1 MVKAKHAGSFFI
13 LLAVLLWSFSGLI
26 IKTVEADAIW
36 ITLIRSLAGGVFL
49 SPFVILGR
57 VRPTK
62 TLLLAGIIM
71 AVFLLSITI
80 TTQLSSAAMAISMQY
95 TAPMYVIGYS
105 FFQNRRIDGKK
116 LIVMLLIFIGI
127 LFNIVDG
134 VQNAD
139 PVVMWTGILIGL
151 SFVLY
156 SLCLQRIQGSPL
168 GVISMIN
175 LVAAGFCLIL
185 LFLNYSPPPAAL
197 GDIMTLVLAGILISG
212 LSYAFYRMGL
222 HRVKI
227 ERALI
232 LCLLEPILNPIIV
245 YFGNGEIPGSW
256 TIIGILCIL
265 LGALMDIVQMREGL

>member
-1 MVKAKHAGSFFI
+1 MVKAKHSGSFFI

-36 ITLIRSLAGGVFL
+36 ITLIRSLAGGAFL
-49 SPFVILGR
+49 SPFIILGR

-156 SLCLQRIQGSPL
+156 SLCLQKIQGSPL

-185 LFLNYSPPPAAL
+185 LLLNYSPPPAAL

-212 LSYAFYRMGL
+212 LSYAFYRTGL

-265 LGALMDIVQMREGL
+265 LGALMDIVQMREGS